1 MSKVKAKKKN
11 KDPLRSHDMRN
22 KKFTYDE
29 VMDITKKIEHL
40 AIGKMSDACFFAHS
54 IALIVLQD
62 EFGFGPKRR
71 AKFIAE
77 FNRYCR
83 DYADG
88 KFTYDDAREIGT
100 DLEAACDRLIEEVMR

>member
-1 MSKVKAKKKN
+1 MSRIKAKKKN
-11 KDPLRSHDMRN
+11 VLRAEAKN
-22 KKFTYDE
+22 KKFTFTE
-29 VMDITKKIEHL
+29 VKDITRQIEDS
-40 AIGKMSDACFFAHS
+40 AIRKMTDACFFAHS
-54 IALIVLQD
+54 LSLIVLQD

-88 KFTYDDAREIGT
+88 KFNAIDAIEIGS
-100 DLEAACDRLIEEVMR
+100 DLEAACERLVEEVMR